1 MKLHEHWFVA
11 FLNHYFGPA
20 ISHLLA
26 LVGIHVQ
33 DPAHPIHMH
42 VAMTI
47 IVLITGMILALL
59 LKPRIS
65 ADRPGAAQQIAELL
79 ITNPMGFGIR
89 DLLVDSAGHGAE
101 MFVPVVGSIGVFI
114 LLSNLL
120 SVIPAFESPTGDKAV
135 PLACAI
141 MVFLYYNYQGIRHHG
156 VLGYAKH
163 FAGPVWW
170 ISPLI
175 FPVEIVSNT
184 ARMLS
189 LTVRLWANIFASEL
203 LYLTFVALL
212 TTPVLHFEQTN
223 PALAWILAVFPATI
237 PIIFVLLHLFVAVV
251 QAFVFTILPAI
262 YIGLATAEELE

>member
-1 MKLHEHWFVA
+1 MNLHEHWFAA
-11 FLNHYFGPA
+11 FLNHWFGPT

-26 LVGIHVQ
+26 LAGIHVQ

-47 IVLITGMILALL
+47 VVLIVGMVLVLL

-65 ADRPGAAQQIAELL
+65 VDRPGAAQQIAEML

-89 DLLVDSAGHGAE
+89 DILVDSAGHDAAI
-101 MFVPVVGSIGVFI
+101 FVPLVGSIGIFV

-120 SVIPAFESPTGDKAV
+120 SVIPAFESPTGEKSV

-141 MVFLYYNYQGIRHHG
+141 IVFLYYNYQGIRHHG
-156 VLGYAKH
+156 PIGYAKH

-175 FPVEIVSNT
+175 FPVEIISNS
-184 ARMLS
+184 ARLLS

-212 TTPVLHFEQTN
+212 TTPVLHFGSTN
-223 PALAWILAVFPATI
+223 PALAWVLGIFPATI
-237 PIIFVLLHLFVAVV
+237 PVVFVLLHVFVAVV

-262 YIGLATAEELE
+262 YIGLATAEEH